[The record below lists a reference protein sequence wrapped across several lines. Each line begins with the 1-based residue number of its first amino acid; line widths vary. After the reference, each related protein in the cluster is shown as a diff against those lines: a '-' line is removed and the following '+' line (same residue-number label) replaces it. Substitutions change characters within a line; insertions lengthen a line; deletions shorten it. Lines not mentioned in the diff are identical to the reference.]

1 MGLTSRYTGT
11 IYCKKNKKLLSK
23 DRSNLSLHI
32 GWLISDFL
40 HQKGLKCEAGL
51 GVKGS

>member
-1 MGLTSRYTGT
+1 MGLTSRYMGT
-11 IYCKKNKKLLSK
+11 IYCKKNKTLLSRN
-23 DRSNLSLHI
+23 RSNLTLHI

-40 HQKGLKCEAGL
+40 HQKRLKCEAGL